1 MIINT
6 FKFNFYGVLLVS
18 SIIIGFIYI
27 FLSLKKEKEDINQ
40 LKLYALLFFSFT
52 FVFGKIFTIVVSKEP
67 VNIINAG
74 FSSYGGLIGVI
85 SSAIIFEKIVPMNK
99 KLIKYSILSLPLVY
113 SVSKIGCFLAGC
125 CYGIPYDGLFSVTYT
140 SGLNIKLFPIQ
151 LTESIVFLIIF
162 LILNRFK
169 NNKNIIYITIIIS
182 ALMKYLLDF
191 LRYEHI
197 NKFITVNQVFSLIL
211 IIGTFIILIINEKKL
226 TKNS

>member
-40 LKLYALLFFSFT
+40 LKLYALLFFSFA

-125 CYGIPYDGLFSVTYT
+125 CYGIPYDGFYSVTYT

-162 LILNRFK
+162 LILNKFK

-226 TKNS
+226 TINS